1 MSTYLPSLA
10 SLRAFEATARHLSV
24 TKAAQE
30 LNVTPGAV
38 SLQVRE
44 LEQALAVT
52 LFERR
57 PRQLALT
64 EDGSTYFT
72 TLRRA
77 FRMMREATE
86 ELTAR
91 KRAPV
96 LTVSCTPTFA
106 AQWLVPRIGAFEL
119 QVPGIDVRISTTN
132 RLTDFNSDGV
142 DIAIRH
148 GLGRYDGLVSER
160 LIDDDPVPVLHPAL
174 RARNPLDMPGDLAAH
189 VLLHDVHRQD
199 WRLWL
204 DAAGADGVDAGRGPV
219 FVNSNGAIEAAKAGD
234 GVALVRLSLVTRELA
249 EGVLEAPFPEG
260 VMTGLA
266 YHLVYPPA
274 ALDRPPVTA
283 FRAWIIEQA
292 RAEQGVGN
300 AATKRPPRP
309 ALKAVR

>member
-1 MSTYLPSLA
+1 MATSLPSLA
-10 SLRAFEATARHLSV
+10 SLRAFEAAARHLSV
-24 TKAAQE
+24 TKAANE

-44 LEQALAVT
+44 LEQTLGVA

-57 PRQLALT
+57 PRQLVLT
-64 EDGSTYFT
+64 EDGSSYFA

-91 KRAPV
+91 KRAPM

-106 AQWLVPRIGAFEL
+106 AQWLVPRIGAFE
-119 QVPGIDVRISTTN
+119 QHVPGIDVRISTTN
-132 RLTDFNSDGV
+132 RLTDFHADGV

-174 RARNPLDMPGDLAAH
+174 RARLPLDTPGDLSAH

-204 DAAGADGVDAGRGPV
+204 DAAGAEGVDAGRGPV

-234 GVALVRLSLVTRELA
+234 GVALVRLSLVRRELA
-249 EGVLEAPFPEG
+249 DRVLEAPFPEG

-283 FRAWIIEQA
+283 FRAWIIEEA
-292 RAEQGVGN
+292 RAEQG
-300 AATKRPPRP
+300 AESAPPPRPPRTI
-309 ALKAVR
+309 LKAVP

>member
-1 MSTYLPSLA
+1 MPTPLPSLS

-24 TKAAQE
+24 TNAARE

-44 LEQALAVT
+44 LEQTLGVT

-57 PRQLALT
+57 PRQLFLT
-64 EDGSTYFT
+64 EDGSSYFA

-77 FRMMREATE
+77 FRLMREATE
-86 ELTAR
+86 ELMAR

-106 AQWLVPRIGAFEL
+106 AQWLVPRIGVFE
-119 QVPGIDVRISTTN
+119 QVMPGIDIRISTSN
-132 RLTDFNSDGV
+132 RLTDFRSDGV
-142 DIAIRH
+142 DIAVRH

-160 LIDDDPVPVLHPAL
+160 LIDDDPVPVIHPTL
-174 RARNPLDMPGDLAAH
+174 RQKRPLDTPGDLCNH

-204 DAAGADGVDAGRGPV
+204 DAAGAEGVDAARGPI
-219 FVNSNGAIEAAKAGD
+219 FLNSNGAIDAAKAGD
-234 GVALVRLSLVTRELA
+234 GVALVRLSLVAREIA
-249 EGVLEAPFPEG
+249 GGVLVAPFPDG

-274 ALDRPPVTA
+274 ALDRPPVAA
-283 FRAWIIEQA
+283 FRAWIVAQA
-292 RAEQGVGN
+292 RTQPFDDQAS
-300 AATKRPPRP
+300 ATSM
-309 ALKAVR
+309 LVR

>member
-1 MSTYLPSLA
+1 MIASLPSLA
-10 SLRAFEATARHLSV
+10 SLRAFEATARHASV
-24 TKAAQE
+24 TKAAGE

-44 LEQALAVT
+44 LEQTLGVT

-57 PRQLALT
+57 PRQLVLT
-64 EDGSTYFT
+64 EDGSLYFA

-91 KRAPV
+91 KRAPM

-106 AQWLVPRIGAFEL
+106 AQWLVPRIGAFEQ

-132 RLTDFNSDGV
+132 RLTDFGSDGV
-142 DIAIRH
+142 DVAIRH

-160 LIDDDPVPVLHPAL
+160 LIDDDPVPVIHPAL
-174 RARNPLDMPGDLAAH
+174 RVRQPLDTPGDLSGHA
-189 VLLHDVHRQD
+189 LLHDVHRQD
-199 WRLWL
+199 WRIWL

-234 GVALVRLSLVTRELA
+234 GVALVRLSLVARELA
-249 EGVLEAPFPEG
+249 DGVLEAPFPEG

-274 ALDRPPVTA
+274 ALDRPPVAA
-283 FRAWIIEQA
+283 FRSWIIAEARTSQA
-292 RAEQGVGN
+292 VEDQAVK
-300 AATKRPPRP
+300 AARRPP
-309 ALKAVR
+309 LKAVR

>member
-1 MSTYLPSLA
+1 MSTSLPSLV
-10 SLRAFEATARHLSV
+10 SLRAFEATARHSSV
-24 TKAAQE
+24 TKAARE

-38 SLQVRE
+38 SLQIRE
-44 LEQALAVT
+44 LEQTLGVT

-57 PRQLALT
+57 PRQLVLT
-64 EDGSTYFT
+64 EDGSSYFA

-91 KRAPV
+91 RRAPV

-106 AQWLVPRIGAFEL
+106 AQWLVPRIGAFEQ

-132 RLTDFNSDGV
+132 RLTDFQADGV
-142 DIAIRH
+142 DVAIRH
-148 GLGRYDGLVSER
+148 GLGRYDGLISER
-160 LIDDDPVPVLHPAL
+160 LIDDDPVPVIHPAL
-174 RARNPLDMPGDLAAH
+174 RARRPLDTPNDLAAH

-204 DAAGADGVDAGRGPV
+204 DAAGVEGVDAARGPV

-234 GVALVRLSLVTRELA
+234 GVALVRLSLVTRERA

-283 FRAWIIEQA
+283 FRAWIIEEA
-292 RAEQGVGN
+292 RGEQDF
-300 AATKRPPRP
+300 AASTEIGAGRPM
-309 ALKAVR
+309 LKVVP

>member
-1 MSTYLPSLA
+1 MATSLPSLA
-10 SLRAFEATARHLSV
+10 SLRAFEATARHSSV

-44 LEQALAVT
+44 LEQTLGVT

-57 PRQLALT
+57 PRQLVLT
-64 EDGSTYFT
+64 DDGSTYFA

-132 RLTDFNSDGV
+132 RLTDFSTDGV

-174 RARNPLDMPGDLAAH
+174 RARNPLDTPGDLAAH

-300 AATKRPPRP
+300 PAAKHSPRP
-309 ALKAVR
+309 ALKTVR

>member
-64 EDGSTYFT
+64 EDGSTYFA

-300 AATKRPPRP
+300 AVTKRPPRP

>member
-1 MSTYLPSLA
+1 MQTYLPSLA

-64 EDGSTYFT
+64 EDGSTYFA

-204 DAAGADGVDAGRGPV
+204 DAARADGVDAGRGPV

-300 AATKRPPRP
+300 AATKRPPQP

>member
-1 MSTYLPSLA
+1 MATSLPSLA
-10 SLRAFEATARHLSV
+10 SLRAFEATARHSSV

-44 LEQALAVT
+44 LEQTLGVT

-57 PRQLALT
+57 PRQLVLT
-64 EDGSTYFT
+64 EDGSTYFA

-174 RARNPLDMPGDLAAH
+174 RARNPLDTPGDLAAH

-292 RAEQGVGN
+292 RAEQGVRK

>member
-1 MSTYLPSLA
+1 MATSLPSLA
-10 SLRAFEATARHLSV
+10 SLRAFEATARHSSV
-24 TKAAQE
+24 TKAAHE

-44 LEQALAVT
+44 LEQTLGVT

-57 PRQLALT
+57 PRQLVLT
-64 EDGSTYFT
+64 EDGSTYFA

-132 RLTDFNSDGV
+132 RLTDFDSDGV
-142 DIAIRH
+142 DVAIRH
-148 GLGRYDGLVSER
+148 GLGRYDGLMSER
-160 LIDDDPVPVLHPAL
+160 LIDDDPVPVIHPAL
-174 RARNPLDMPGDLAAH
+174 RAKKPLDRPEDLAGHA
-189 VLLHDVHRQD
+189 LLHDVHRQD

-204 DAAGADGVDAGRGPV
+204 DAAGVEGVDPGRGPV
-219 FVNSNGAIEAAKAGD
+219 FVNSNGAIDAAKAGD
-234 GVALVRLSLVTRELA
+234 GVALVRLSLVARELA
-249 EGVLEAPFPEG
+249 DGMLEAPFPEG

-274 ALDRPPVTA
+274 ALDRPPVVA
-283 FRAWIIEQA
+283 FRSWIIAEA
-292 RAEQGVGN
+292 RAQQVIEDP
-300 AATKRPPRP
+300 AAGIPHKLT
-309 ALKAVR
+309 AKAQR

>member
-1 MSTYLPSLA
+1 MTTSLPSLA
-10 SLRAFEATARHLSV
+10 SLRAFEATARHSSV
-24 TKAAQE
+24 TKAAHE

-44 LEQALAVT
+44 LEQTLGVT

-57 PRQLALT
+57 PRQLVLT
-64 EDGSTYFT
+64 EDGSLYFA

-77 FRMMREATE
+77 FRMMRETTE

-106 AQWLVPRIGAFEL
+106 AQWLVPRIGAFE
-119 QVPGIDVRISTTN
+119 QKVPGIDVRISTTN

-142 DIAIRH
+142 DVAIRH

-160 LIDDDPVPVLHPAL
+160 LIDDDPVPVIHPAL
-174 RARNPLDMPGDLAAH
+174 RAKLPLDTPSDLARHA
-189 VLLHDVHRQD
+189 LLHDVHRQD

-204 DAAGADGVDAGRGPV
+204 DAAGAEGVDPGRGPV

-234 GVALVRLSLVTRELA
+234 GVALVRLSLVARELA
-249 EGVLEAPFPEG
+249 EGLLVAPFPEG

-274 ALDRPPVTA
+274 ALDRPPVVA
-283 FRAWIIEQA
+283 FRSWIIAEA
-292 RAEQGVGN
+292 RTSQVVEDQPI
-300 AATKRPPRP
+300 RPSQRP
-309 ALKAVR
+309 TLKAVR